1 MMKSSQI
8 WEALA
13 ANSRT
18 RKCCHKHRFV
28 ASKPKEY
35 KQSKLSPRPEQVH
48 RKQNIMQSQETNF
61 LAVNMDAINEKLRE
75 VFFEDDPQKEGDQK
89 PVPMPPQKREINS
102 RRNAVASIGGF
113 HGSLNMFLHKG
124 SKTINSGEGS
134 GDKEDNFSTDAK
146 SLFQLTKKNRKKKIK
161 NAWKHAKK
169 LKKVNMLSWK
179 SSRQSGGGMTLKTA
193 FVSQRKRRLPS
204 FDERKRLKNNLLYPG
219 GLKRG
224 KRKTHYASVFSFF
237 SVQNGLTKAA

>member
-75 VFFEDDPQKEGDQK
+75 VFFE
-89 PVPMPPQKREINS
+89 
-102 RRNAVASIGGF
+102 
-113 HGSLNMFLHKG
+113 
-124 SKTINSGEGS
+124 
-134 GDKEDNFSTDAK
+134 
-146 SLFQLTKKNRKKKIK
+146 
-161 NAWKHAKK
+161 
-169 LKKVNMLSWK
+169 
-179 SSRQSGGGMTLKTA
+179 
-193 FVSQRKRRLPS
+193 
-204 FDERKRLKNNLLYPG
+204 
-219 GLKRG
+219 
-224 KRKTHYASVFSFF
+224 
-237 SVQNGLTKAA
+237 